1 MVMVQ
6 LVLLMATT
14 AFVDVVSLNSYSS
27 LFDLARLVLLVPDL
41 LMMVQ
46 DQLVLLMMAPALA
59 ALDRQ
64 VQTQKWV
71 VVCMVEVMAR
81 VVMAVLLVS
90 LHIHN
95 HYHYRYYCMYLLFVV
110 APLADYHYHHDLLR
124 VDSSR

>member
-46 DQLVLLMMAPALA
+46 VQLLLLMMAPALA
-59 ALDRQ
+59 AVDWQ
-64 VQTQKWV
+64 V
-71 VVCMVEVMAR
+71 
-81 VVMAVLLVS
+81 
-90 LHIHN
+90 
-95 HYHYRYYCMYLLFVV
+95 
-110 APLADYHYHHDLLR
+110 
-124 VDSSR
+124 